1 MQAEAGFAPL
11 FDGRTLNGWKL
22 IGGRGPGYIVENG
35 SIVCPPN
42 GGGNLFTERE
52 YADFMLRL
60 QWRFWEGGN
69 NGIGIR
75 APLGGHVATLGMEIQ
90 ILDDEAPRYRDR
102 LKPNQFTGSV
112 YGVVPARR
120 GFVKRDGVW
129 NDFQITAYGPRVHVV
144 LNGESILDADLSR
157 ISDPAILAS
166 HTGIRRLSGHLALLG
181 HSTHVEFRDL
191 RIREF

>member
-42 GGGNLFTERE
+42 GGGNLFTERQ

>member
-1 MQAEAGFAPL
+1 MQVEAGFAPL

-22 IGGRGPGYIVENG
+22 IGGRGPGYVVENG

-42 GGGNLFTERE
+42 GGGNLFTERQ

-102 LKPNQFTGSV
+102 LKPEQFTGSV

-120 GFVKRDGVW
+120 GFVKREGVW

-157 ISDPAILAS
+157 ISDPAILAG

>member
-1 MQAEAGFAPL
+1 MQVEAGFAPL

-22 IGGRGPGYIVENG
+22 IGGRGPGYVVENG

-42 GGGNLFTERE
+42 GGGNLFTERQ

-102 LKPNQFTGSV
+102 LKPYQFTGSV

>member
-1 MQAEAGFAPL
+1 MQVEAGFAPL

-22 IGGRGPGYIVENG
+22 IGGRGPGYVVENG

-42 GGGNLFTERE
+42 GGGNLFTERQ

-102 LKPNQFTGSV
+102 LKPEQFTGSV

-157 ISDPAILAS
+157 ISDPAILAG

>member
-1 MQAEAGFAPL
+1 MQVEAGFAPL

-22 IGGRGPGYIVENG
+22 IGGRGPGYVVENG

-42 GGGNLFTERE
+42 GGGNLFTERQ

-102 LKPNQFTGSV
+102 LKPEQFTGSV